1 MTLAATPL
9 PVAETPRAT
18 LTATPLR
25 VAETPHATLEA
36 VRRAPRGAA
45 AC

>member
-9 PVAETPRAT
+9 PVAETRRAT